1 MTEVIENFIQQV
13 SSLELNDY
21 FDCQKRP
28 RTGRGS
34 QGGRRWR
41 SLGTEILKR
50 KPGDGHTSDSHF
62 KNGGADAAGKFGKTI
77 RNHVE
82 HQPSEM
88 LQSEQNADAC
98 NQAERHASR
107 VSEEAAD
114 TTSFGICEIEPLHIL
129 NNIHQSGVN
138 CLYVSD
144 TKDLSI
150 SKERST
156 HYVLSGG
163 DDQAL
168 NCLRFDISWKA
179 ESYNDQDLN
188 KDGCDTAPLEGMND
202 CIHACQTQNYFMRF
216 LLLDKIKSAHAS
228 AVKGRSC

>member
-13 SSLELNDY
+13 SSLQLNDY

-50 KPGDGHTSDSHF
+50 KSDGPTSASPF
-62 KNGGADAAGKFGKTI
+62 KIGGAEI
-77 RNHVE
+77 
-82 HQPSEM
+82 
-88 LQSEQNADAC
+88 LQSEQNADAR
-98 NQAERHASR
+98 NQVESHASR
-107 VSEEAAD
+107 VSEEAAN

-144 TKDLSI
+144 TKDLII

-179 ESYNDQDLN
+179 ASNNNQDLN
-188 KDGCDTAPLEGMND
+188 KDGCDASPLEGMND
-202 CIHACQTQNYFMRF
+202 CIHTCQTRNYFTRF